1 MGNFYFLSAFLHI
14 SNSLQW
20 ICITVIICKR
30 LVLKF
35 IWNYNFMVVILQS
48 KLFCLHVEFSFL
60 PFFLCAFPHLY
71 FYCPAFSALIDQLS
85 SPVRHSGCTGLSDV
99 CIENDLNS
107 TRHAGAVSWPPR
119 TLCSLAPS
127 CCSHGQVPHF
137 PLTNPILHFLP
148 LSVKNSVPVRRLTQ
162 LSASIH

>member
-107 TRHAGAVSWPPR
+107 TRHAGAVSWPHAHSAPWPLHALPTGR
-119 TLCSLAPS
+119 FPIFLWQAQSYIFFHSLS
-127 CCSHGQVPHF
+127 K
-137 PLTNPILHFLP
+137 ILFL
-148 LSVKNSVPVRRLTQ
+148 
-162 LSASIH
+162 